1 MTDKEKTL
9 NILSCWKEFLQL
21 NEQKELLKW
30 STSYNRENFLNNFDN
45 DIDFVIKYVESMT
58 EEKALDIIKDAVKK
72 SIATG
77 PGRGCYCP
85 ECESEWYEDG
95 NYCPECGQKL

>member
-30 STSYNRENFLNNFDN
+30 STSYNREKFLNNFDN

-72 SIATG
+72 A
-77 PGRGCYCP
+77 
-85 ECESEWYEDG
+85 
-95 NYCPECGQKL
+95 